1 MLAEG
6 ETRNGVQSILLRCA
20 RDLSL
25 QPFTP
30 SNYLSEILFEPGC
43 RGLRLEPAGSRRRC
57 AIIGD
62 RLLFQ

>member
-1 MLAEG
+1 VLAEG

-30 SNYLSEILFEPGC
+30 SNYLPKILFEPGR
-43 RGLRLEPAGSRRRC
+43 RGFRLEPPGSCRCC